1 MSGNRSPALRISHV
15 RIERGGVVI
24 IDDVSWT
31 VEREQHWV
39 LLGANGSGKTSL
51 LSSLM
56 GYLPATEGDIEVLGD
71 RYGQADWREMRRRIG
86 IVSSA
91 LAPMLEDGE
100 PVLKTILSG
109 KSAMLGY
116 WGRVADDELAQARR
130 ILERIECAHLAERRW
145 HLLSQ
150 GERQRVLIGRALM
163 ADPPLLVLDEP
174 CAGLDPAAREHFMQF
189 LDRWGKDNNAPT
201 LVLVTHHVEEI
212 VPVFSHVLVLKAGR
226 VLASGPKS
234 EVLTEET
241 LSRAF
246 DVPVRLQCADDRYLL
261 TVAAKHGVVL

>member
-163 ADPPLLVLDEP
+163 AD
-174 CAGLDPAAREHFMQF
+174 
-189 LDRWGKDNNAPT
+189 T